1 MCQQHALALQAPCV
15 AGERVVGA
23 DDTMAGDDDGDR
35 IAGVGHAHRAR
46 GLRPADA
53 ARQFGVRNGLAYAV
67 GGGGPSWHSAQA
79 MGPFSLFLHSV
90 KYRREA
96 EELFQET

>member
-1 MCQQHALALQAPCV
+1 
-15 AGERVVGA
+15 
-23 DDTMAGDDDGDR
+23 
-35 IAGVGHAHRAR
+35 
-46 GLRPADA
+46 
-53 ARQFGVRNGLAYAV
+53 
-67 GGGGPSWHSAQA
+67 

>member
-1 MCQQHALALQAPCV
+1 
-15 AGERVVGA
+15 
-23 DDTMAGDDDGDR
+23 MAGNDDGNR
-35 IAGVGHAHRAR
+35 VARVGVPNRAR

-53 ARQFGVRNGLAYAV
+53 ARQLGVRNGLAYAV

-90 KYRREA
+90 KYRRKA

>member
-1 MCQQHALALQAPCV
+1 MLSAV
-15 AGERVVGA
+15 A
-23 DDTMAGDDDGDR
+23 
-35 IAGVGHAHRAR
+35 
-46 GLRPADA
+46 
-53 ARQFGVRNGLAYAV
+53 
-67 GGGGPSWHSAQA
+67 GPSWHSAQA